1 MEKKINEN
9 ALVSVIIPTYC
20 GSKTLGKT
28 IESVI
33 NQTYP
38 YLEIIVVD
46 DNDPSSNERYMTE
59 DLLCKYLID
68 KRVIYIKHDRNKNGS
83 AARNS
88 GYKKSKGDY
97 IMFLDDDDEFEK
109 TKVEVQLKNL
119 SGLSKDW
126 GCNYTKYIKKLNGKF
141 YEECGENRYGQPL
154 TDQLARNFF
163 VQGGSNLML
172 RKEVIEDIG
181 FFDESFERNQD
192 VEFLTRILQ
201 KYKIAYVDEY
211 GLCVNLKKIRSNVD
225 YIELT
230 NQYIETFKAQIE
242 KSNQKDKI
250 YLK

>member
-1 MEKKINEN
+1 M
-9 ALVSVIIPTYC
+9 
-20 GSKTLGKT
+20 
-28 IESVI
+28 ESVI

-109 TKVEVQLKNL
+109 TKVEVQQKNL

-126 GCNYTKYIKKLNGKF
+126 GCNYTKYIKKL
-141 YEECGENRYGQPL
+141 L
-154 TDQLARNFF
+154 INF
-163 VQGGSNLML
+163 
-172 RKEVIEDIG
+172 
-181 FFDESFERNQD
+181 
-192 VEFLTRILQ
+192 
-201 KYKIAYVDEY
+201 
-211 GLCVNLKKIRSNVD
+211 
-225 YIELT
+225 
-230 NQYIETFKAQIE
+230 
-242 KSNQKDKI
+242 I
-250 YLK
+250 YNY